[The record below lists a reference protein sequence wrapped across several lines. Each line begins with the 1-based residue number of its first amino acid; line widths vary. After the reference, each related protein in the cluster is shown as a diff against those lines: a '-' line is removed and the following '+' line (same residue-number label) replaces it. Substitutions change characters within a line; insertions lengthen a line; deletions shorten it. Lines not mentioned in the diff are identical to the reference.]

1 MDGRGAFTTHTDD
14 VSGCGEC
21 DLLAKVRKFSENRS
35 GGVQVQDGS
44 FVHVGMTVSLE
55 KDFSVTS
62 TQADFAK
69 NMKLL
74 PTPPELW
81 AGRKTPLSVVYIK
94 LRQC

>member
-1 MDGRGAFTTHTDD
+1 M
-14 VSGCGEC
+14 
-21 DLLAKVRKFSENRS
+21 KVA
-35 GGVQVQDGS
+35 
-44 FVHVGMTVSLE
+44 LE

-81 AGRKTPLSVVYIK
+81 AGRKTPLSVEYIK
-94 LRQC
+94 LRQCKLGEPCWPAAVSRPNFCARLAQIA